1 MDNQRGKLKDTKL
14 GAWFRDKAP
23 DVLASVGDVVPGG
36 QVLKAVGALIDATT
50 TSEQEKEEARMLLL
64 ELQAEDRANARDRE
78 VRLATA
84 TGKHDWMQRAVGL
97 TGLISFVVTLVFALV
112 GDVESEVLFHI
123 LGVVEGVAITIFGY
137 YFGGSIAVESE

>member
-1 MDNQRGKLKDTKL
+1 MEDNRSKLKDTKL

-50 TSEQEKEEARMLLL
+50 TSETEKQEARALLYK
-64 ELQAEDRANARDRE
+64 LQQEDVANARERE
-78 VRLATA
+78 VQLAEA
-84 TGKHDWMQRAVGL
+84 TGKHDWMQRAVGI
-97 TGLISFVVTLVFALV
+97 TGLVAFVVTLVFAFV
-112 GDVESEVLFHI
+112 GDVNNEVLFHI

-137 YFGGSIAVESE
+137 YFGGSIK

>member
-78 VRLATA
+78 VRQPLFPHADILIWGTQEA
-84 TGKHDWMQRAVGL
+84 RVQGADLLICAGLNDGIWPPAPKADPWLNRAL
-97 TGLISFVVTLVFALV
+97 RA
-112 GDVESEVLFHI
+112 
-123 LGVVEGVAITIFGY
+123 
-137 YFGGSIAVESE
+137 